1 MFNMRNR
8 LTELDGKESAI
19 IRALGII
26 FGVISIMGAPF
37 LYWEGTFE
45 IHELLGSI
53 FLGILFTAYG
63 IGGSKLFLKI
73 LPTTHIRKL

>member
-1 MFNMRNR
+1 MNMKNR
-8 LTELDGKESAI
+8 LTELDGKESTI
-19 IRALGII
+19 IKALGVIAGVTSII
-26 FGVISIMGAPF
+26 GAPF
-37 LYWEGTFE
+37 LYWEGSFE

-63 IGGSKLFLKI
+63 VGGSKLFLKI